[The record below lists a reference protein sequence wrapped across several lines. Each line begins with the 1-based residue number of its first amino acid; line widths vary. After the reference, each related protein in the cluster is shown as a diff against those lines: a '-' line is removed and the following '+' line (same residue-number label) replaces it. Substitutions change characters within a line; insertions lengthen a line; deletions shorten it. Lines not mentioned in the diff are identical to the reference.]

1 MKKIITAL
9 ITLCATITVCTQSI
23 KSNRINKS
31 LSWAVTFMFFFWILP
46 LHGKVVSYS
55 GVKYEVNGSYAKVL
69 GPTSKDVSTIT
80 IESLIEG
87 ANVTEIAD
95 EAFIDCQNLITVTIK
110 KPVDYE
116 RTRICGKRAF
126 YNCKKLKKV
135 TVPGYFYSPITLGES
150 AFEGCSELETIDG
163 MKNLVLGR
171 KCFRNCSKLEWS
183 YADWPFYYDPSKLTV
198 PARAFENCKRITGFK
213 LSWYMDYKYYAIT
226 EIGEYAFAGTGIEQL
241 ELPESITYIG
251 SGAFAKCEN
260 LSRLE
265 ISENIKTNLDYQ
277 EGVFEGCSSLQ
288 YISIPSTWTVIPSKM
303 FKDCVSLN
311 YNPYQNNVVT
321 KIGNNAFEGCTSLT
335 DFTLNEGISN
345 LGDMIF
351 ARCSGLTSIII
362 PESVS
367 KITKGM
373 FKECTSLKEVGMK
386 NTLTEI
392 ADEAFSG
399 CTSLEIRKLNHSIT
413 KIGEDAFSGCL
424 SLTNIQLPNFLDYLG
439 SGAFSYCDNLESI
452 SIGLVNESFPSSDGV
467 LYNKDR
473 TSLLVWPGAKKDV
486 VIQEDVIHIE
496 DKCFQGN
503 KQIVKVIFP
512 ENIERIGAYAFA
524 DCSSLEQVDFP
535 STLNGIGEYAFNNC
549 SSLKEFSLPDK
560 IGSIDDFA
568 FSGCSQVASVHI
580 PASLVNIG
588 EGAYSNCSNLKS
600 IEVDSKNEYYSS
612 KDGLLFNKSFSWLYQ
627 CPGGKNKIS
636 LPESIVTIS
645 SYAFDGCKLIEDVRL
660 PNAVKSIRKMAFRN
674 CENLYSINLPS
685 SVTYIGNEIFVGC
698 PMIEEIYCCWQTPIV
713 TSTDIFDAQVY
724 ENAILY
730 YPEGFLSEYQSKDCW
745 KNFLLMHPF
754 DCSEFTGVEFIDA
767 PERDKKVIGIYDIQG
782 HSVSSDK
789 KGIKIIKFSDGTVR
803 KLISK

>member
-46 LHGKVVSYS
+46 LHGKVVYYS

-69 GPTSKDVSTIT
+69 GPTSKGVSTIT
-80 IESLIEG
+80 IEGSIEG
-87 ANVTEIAD
+87 AKVTEIAD
-95 EAFIDCQNLITVTIK
+95 EAFIDCQNLITVTIES
-110 KPVDYE
+110 PSSYD

-135 TVPGYFYSPITLGES
+135 TVPGYYYSPITLGES

-198 PARAFENCKRITGFK
+198 PARAFENCKKITGFK
-213 LSWYMDYKYYAIT
+213 LSWYMNYKFYSIT

-251 SGAFAKCEN
+251 SGAFANCEN

-265 ISENIKTNLDYQ
+265 ISEKIKTDLAYQ
-277 EGVFEGCSSLQ
+277 ESVFEGCSSLQ
-288 YISIPSTWTVIPSKM
+288 YISIPSTWTVIPRRM
-303 FKDCVSLN
+303 FKDCASLS

-321 KIGNNAFEGCTSLT
+321 KIGDNAFEGCTSLT
-335 DFTLNEGISN
+335 DFTLKEGISN

-373 FKECTSLKEVGMK
+373 FDGCTSLKEVGMK

-392 ADEAFSG
+392 ADEAFRG
-399 CTSLEIRKLNHSIT
+399 CTSLEFRKLNHSIT
-413 KIGEDAFSGCL
+413 KIGEEAFSGCL
-424 SLTNIQLPNFLDYLG
+424 SLTNIQLPNFLDNLG
-439 SGAFSYCDNLESI
+439 PGAFSYCDNLESI
-452 SIGLVNESFPSSDGV
+452 SIGLVNENFTSSDGV

-473 TSLLVWPGAKKDV
+473 TILLVWPGAKKDV
-486 VIQEDVIHIE
+486 VIQEDVTHIK

-503 KQIVKVIFP
+503 KQIVKVILP
-512 ENIERIGAYAFA
+512 KSIESIGAYAFA
-524 DCSSLEQVDFP
+524 DCSALEQVDFP
-535 STLNGIGEYAFNNC
+535 STLNRIGENAFNNC
-549 SSLKEFSLPDK
+549 SSLKDFSLPDN
-560 IGSIDDFA
+560 ISSIYDFA
-568 FSGCSQVASVHI
+568 FSGCGRVSSIHI
-580 PASLVNIG
+580 PASIVHIG
-588 EGAYSNCSNLKS
+588 EGAFANCSNLKS
-600 IEVDSKNEYYSS
+600 IEVDSENEYYSS
-612 KDGLLFNKSFSWLYQ
+612 KDGLLFNKNFSWLYQ
-627 CPGGKNKIS
+627 CPGGIDKIS

-645 SYAFDGCKLIEDVRL
+645 SYAFDGCKLIENVRL
-660 PNAVKSIRKMAFRN
+660 PNTVKSIREMAFRN
-674 CENLYSINLPS
+674 CENLYSIILPS
-685 SVTYIGNEIFVGC
+685 SVTDIREETFVGC

-713 TSTDIFDAQVY
+713 ASTDIFDAQVY

-730 YPEGFLSEYQSKDCW
+730 YPEGRLSEYQSKDCW

-767 PERDKKVIGIYDIQG
+767 PERDKKVIGIYNIQG
-782 HSVSSDK
+782 HSVSSDY
-789 KGIKIIKFSDGTVR
+789 KGIKIIKLSDGKVR
-803 KLISK
+803 KLLSK